1 MEDMNNILTGLLTIN
16 GTDIWTQYKAFL
28 AEKDNA
34 HLNMD
39 ALLRLPKVKDITT
52 VDFRERDGV
61 ELPSNVNIKLKSI
74 ERTLQFAI
82 IADYEI
88 ERFNNYKAFLEFIKS
103 GKLEVRV
110 KNYRSYKF
118 LYQDMPSD
126 PEWYISYDKHQYI
139 TIFQIKFLDYAPV

>member
-1 MEDMNNILTGLLTIN
+1 MELDNILTGLLTIN

-61 ELPSNVNIKLKSI
+61 DLPANVNIKLKSI

-82 IADYEI
+82 IASSEA
-88 ERFNNYKAFLEFIKS
+88 ERFTLYKSFLEKIRS
-103 GKLEVRV
+103 GKLEMVV
-110 KNYRSYKF
+110 KDYRTYSMI
-118 LYQDMPSD
+118 YQEMPSD
-126 PEWYISYDKHQYI
+126 PEWYQAYDKEHYI
-139 TIFQIKFLDYAPV
+139 TVFQVKFLDYAPV

>member
-1 MEDMNNILTGLLTIN
+1 MELDNILTGLLTIN

-28 AEKDNA
+28 AEKGNA

-61 ELPSNVNIKLKSI
+61 DLPANVNIKLKSI

-82 IADYEI
+82 LASSET
-88 ERFNNYKAFLEFIKS
+88 ERFTLYKSFLEKIRS
-103 GKLEVRV
+103 GKLEMVV
-110 KNYRSYKF
+110 KDYRTYSMI
-118 LYQDMPSD
+118 YQEMTSD
-126 PEWYISYDKHQYI
+126 PEWYQAYDKEHYI
-139 TIFQIKFLDYAPV
+139 TVFQVKFLDYAPV

>member
-1 MEDMNNILTGLLTIN
+1 MELDNILTGLLTIN

-61 ELPSNVNIKLKSI
+61 DLPANVNIKLKSI

-82 IADYEI
+82 IASSEA
-88 ERFNNYKAFLEFIKS
+88 ERFTLYKSFLEKIRS
-103 GKLEVRV
+103 GKLEMVV
-110 KNYRSYKF
+110 KDYRTYMMI
-118 LYQDMPSD
+118 YQEMPSD
-126 PEWYISYDKHQYI
+126 PEWYQAYDKEHYI
-139 TIFQIKFLDYAPV
+139 TVFQIKFLDYAPV

>member
-1 MEDMNNILTGLLTIN
+1 MELNNILTGLLTIN

-61 ELPSNVNIKLKSI
+61 DLPANVNIKLKSI

-82 IADYEI
+82 IASSEA
-88 ERFNNYKAFLEFIKS
+88 ERFTLYKSFLEKIRS
-103 GKLEVRV
+103 GKLEMVI
-110 KNYRSYKF
+110 KDYRTYMMI
-118 LYQDMPSD
+118 YQEMPSD
-126 PEWYISYDKHQYI
+126 PEWYQAYDKEHYI
-139 TIFQIKFLDYAPV
+139 TVFQVKFLDYAPL

>member
-1 MEDMNNILTGLLTIN
+1 MELDNILTGLLTIN
-16 GTDIWTQYKAFL
+16 GTDVWLQYRAFL

-61 ELPSNVNIKLKSI
+61 DLPANVNIKLKSI

-82 IADYEI
+82 IASSEA
-88 ERFNNYKAFLEFIKS
+88 ERFTLYKSFLEEIRS
-103 GKLEVRV
+103 GKLEMVV
-110 KNYRSYKF
+110 KDYRTYSMI
-118 LYQDMPSD
+118 YQEMPSD
-126 PEWYISYDKHQYI
+126 PEWYQAYDKEHYI

>member
-1 MEDMNNILTGLLTIN
+1 MELNNILTGLLTIN

-61 ELPSNVNIKLKSI
+61 DLPANVNIKLKSI

-82 IADYEI
+82 IASSEA
-88 ERFNNYKAFLEFIKS
+88 ERFTLYKSFLEKIRS
-103 GKLEVRV
+103 GKLEMVV
-110 KNYRSYKF
+110 KDYRTYMMI
-118 LYQDMPSD
+118 YQEMPSD
-126 PEWYISYDKHQYI
+126 PEWYQAYDKEHYI

>member
-1 MEDMNNILTGLLTIN
+1 MELNNILTGLLTIN

-39 ALLRLPKVKDITT
+39 SLLRLPKVKDITT

-61 ELPSNVNIKLKSI
+61 DLPANVNIKLKSI

-82 IADYEI
+82 IASSEA
-88 ERFNNYKAFLEFIKS
+88 ERFTLYKSFLEKIRS
-103 GKLEVRV
+103 GKLEMVV
-110 KNYRSYKF
+110 KDYRTYSMI
-118 LYQDMPSD
+118 YQEMPSD
-126 PEWYISYDKHQYI
+126 PEWYQAYDKEHYI
-139 TIFQIKFLDYAPV
+139 TVFQVKFLDYAPV

>member
-1 MEDMNNILTGLLTIN
+1 MELDNILTGLLTIN

-61 ELPSNVNIKLKSI
+61 NLPANVNIKLQSI

-82 IADYEI
+82 IASSEA
-88 ERFNNYKAFLEFIKS
+88 ERFTLYKSFLEKIRS
-103 GKLEVRV
+103 GKLEMVV
-110 KNYRSYKF
+110 KDYRTYMMI
-118 LYQDMPSD
+118 YQEMPSD
-126 PEWYISYDKHQYI
+126 PEWYQAYDKEHYI

>member
-1 MEDMNNILTGLLTIN
+1 MELNNILTGLLTIN
-16 GTDIWTQYKAFL
+16 GTDVWTEYKAFL

-61 ELPSNVNIKLKSI
+61 DLPANVNIKLKSI

-82 IADYEI
+82 LASSEA
-88 ERFNNYKAFLEFIKS
+88 ERFTLYKSFLEKIRS
-103 GKLEVRV
+103 GKLEMVV
-110 KNYRSYKF
+110 KDYRTYMMI
-118 LYQDMPSD
+118 YQEMPSD
-126 PEWYISYDKHQYI
+126 PEWYQAHDKEHYI

>member
-1 MEDMNNILTGLLTIN
+1 MELNNILTGLLTIN
-16 GTDIWTQYKAFL
+16 GTDVWTQYKAFL

-61 ELPSNVNIKLKSI
+61 DLPANVTIKLKSI

-82 IADYEI
+82 IASSEA
-88 ERFNNYKAFLEFIKS
+88 ERFTLYKSFLEKIRS
-103 GKLEVRV
+103 GKLEMVV
-110 KNYRSYKF
+110 KYYRTYSMI
-118 LYQDMPSD
+118 YQEMPSD
-126 PEWYISYDKHQYI
+126 PEWYQAYDKEHYI
-139 TIFQIKFLDYAPV
+139 TVFQVKFLDYAPV

>member
-1 MEDMNNILTGLLTIN
+1 MELDNILTGLLTIN

-61 ELPSNVNIKLKSI
+61 DLPANVNIKLKSI

-82 IADYEI
+82 LASSEA
-88 ERFNNYKAFLEFIKS
+88 ERFTLYKSFLEKIRN
-103 GKLEVRV
+103 GKLEMVV
-110 KNYRSYKF
+110 KDYRTYMMI
-118 LYQDMPSD
+118 YQEMPSD
-126 PEWYISYDKHQYI
+126 PEWYQAYDKEHYI

>member
-1 MEDMNNILTGLLTIN
+1 MELDNILTGLLTIN

-61 ELPSNVNIKLKSI
+61 DLPANVNIKLKSI

-82 IADYEI
+82 IASSEA
-88 ERFNNYKAFLEFIKS
+88 ERFTLYKSFLEKIRS
-103 GKLEVRV
+103 GKLEMVV
-110 KNYRSYKF
+110 KDYRTYKMI
-118 LYQDMPSD
+118 YQEMPSD
-126 PEWYISYDKHQYI
+126 PEWYQAYDKKHYI